1 MVLQAHLC
9 ARASSLCMPVEPKL
23 LLREIRDHLVSACDD
38 GLLAMK
44 PHDVFARLKLKGSP
58 LGEQPEYMGIYGG
71 DKDLK
76 RTGQRPRF
84 LRRDG
89 AWFVFTITIRK
100 RDAEALELYA
110 YDFELCF
117 PKRDDLPAPLPR
129 FVRFDLNQPGHDN
142 QTKGLR
148 CHTHPGHDD
157 LMAPA
162 PLMSPIELLDLF
174 LNDALVLPERPR
186 KA

>member
-1 MVLQAHLC
+1 
-9 ARASSLCMPVEPKL
+9 MPEEPKQ
-23 LLREIRDHLVSACDD
+23 LLREIRDHLVSACDE
-38 GLLAMK
+38 GLLVMK
-44 PHDVFARLKLKGSP
+44 PHDVFARLKLKDSP
-58 LGEQPEYMGIYGG
+58 LGTQPEYTGIYGG

-76 RTGQRPRF
+76 RRGTRPHF

-89 AWFVFTITIRK
+89 AWFVFTITVRK
-100 RDAEALELYA
+100 RDAAPLELYA

-117 PKRDDLPAPLPR
+117 PDRRDLEAPLPR

-142 QTKGLR
+142 QGKGLR

-174 LNDALVLPERPR
+174 LNDALALPEHPR
-186 KA
+186 EA